1 MRVLEEESRSRLG
14 RFNQKDVSMV
24 FSSVMRLHPSSPH
37 PLVESCLSSLERH
50 LEKER
55 HPQTL
60 FLLLSYYR
68 LRAQALQGHP
78 ASDQQLINNRKI
90 LRLVRHTLGQVSA
103 MREHELA
110 LLDEM
115 LALCAQEANNKALEA
130 IFSSQLFYE
139 NRQERFIRSM
149 AGRGRVPARRRSL
162 PGARC
167 PLRPHGL
174 ISNPR
179 APLGLC
185 QRQLGP
191 CGAPGLQCWQ
201 LEPQMFLQHPVGE
214 PLPCPLCCV
223 WGQRGCSLGALQSGP
238 HPLRSG
244 ALCLGARGRN
254 PSARSP
260 LTPCLP
266 GSCSDPGSVARLL
279 SPPPAP
285 RLWGAAARG
294 RQPGDTRGAVPRRV
308 ASPQGGEPDALHHGP
323 DRQVRGPAPP
333 ARAAAARY
341 HRQLPAEARGAAG
354 QQGEPRARPA
364 PGTGLPAGPGPTPSP
379 SGRR

>member
-1 MRVLEEESRSRLG
+1 MADPLLGLRSHAPAREHEEGAGPGARGGPDPVPPAGLPGESPLVRVLEEESRSRLG

-149 AGRGRVPARRRSL
+149 AGRGRVPACRRPL

-167 PLRPHGL
+167 PLQPHGL
-174 ISNPR
+174 LSSPR
-179 APLGLC
+179 AHLGLC
-185 QRQLGP
+185 QRRLGP
-191 CGAPGLQCWQ
+191 CGAPGPQCWQ
-201 LEPQMFLQHPVGE
+201 LEPQCFCSTLWVSA
-214 PLPCPLCCV
+214 CPAPSCCV
-223 WGQRGCSLGALQSGP
+223 WGQRAAPRGLCRAAPAPCAPGLFAWASRVPGAGTP
-238 HPLRSG
+238 RP
-244 ALCLGARGRN
+244 GAR
-254 PSARSP
+254 
-260 LTPCLP
+260 
-266 GSCSDPGSVARLL
+266 
-279 SPPPAP
+279 
-285 RLWGAAARG
+285 
-294 RQPGDTRGAVPRRV
+294 
-308 ASPQGGEPDALHHGP
+308 
-323 DRQVRGPAPP
+323 
-333 ARAAAARY
+333 
-341 HRQLPAEARGAAG
+341 
-354 QQGEPRARPA
+354 
-364 PGTGLPAGPGPTPSP
+364 
-379 SGRR
+379 

>member
-1 MRVLEEESRSRLG
+1 MRVLEDESRNRLG

-149 AGRGRVPARRRSL
+149 AGEGSAGGR
-162 PGARC
+162 
-167 PLRPHGL
+167 
-174 ISNPR
+174 
-179 APLGLC
+179 
-185 QRQLGP
+185 
-191 CGAPGLQCWQ
+191 
-201 LEPQMFLQHPVGE
+201 
-214 PLPCPLCCV
+214 
-223 WGQRGCSLGALQSGP
+223 
-238 HPLRSG
+238 
-244 ALCLGARGRN
+244 
-254 PSARSP
+254 
-260 LTPCLP
+260 
-266 GSCSDPGSVARLL
+266 L
-279 SPPPAP
+279 SPPLVAASCACAALRLLPTLWSRWVHPAP
-285 RLWGAAARG
+285 CRG
-294 RQPGDTRGAVPRRV
+294 PVLQCRQPKQEVLCAVPTISHPQGAPSGTVSPPRRRV
-308 ASPQGGEPDALHHGP
+308 GSGSVSGGCCGVVPSPLQLGRVVHVAGSALLPAAPRPAACCRAAWLLAALPPSGPRCPDCSPFWRAALRTGP
-323 DRQVRGPAPP
+323 D
-333 ARAAAARY
+333 
-341 HRQLPAEARGAAG
+341 
-354 QQGEPRARPA
+354 PRLCFSVQSGFPGRPR
-364 PGTGLPAGPGPTPSP
+364 T
-379 SGRR
+379 

>member
-1 MRVLEEESRSRLG
+1 MRVLEDESRNRLG

-149 AGRGRVPARRRSL
+149 AGEGSAGGRLSPPLVAASCACAALRLLPTLWSRWVHPAPCRGPVLQCRQPKQEVLCAVPTISRPQGAPSGTVSPPCRRVGSGSVSGGL
-162 PGARC
+162 
-167 PLRPHGL
+167 LWSRPQ
-174 ISNPR
+174 SSS
-179 APLGLC
+179 A
-185 QRQLGP
+185 GP
-191 CGAPGLQCWQ
+191 CGAHG
-201 LEPQMFLQHPVGE
+201 GI
-214 PLPCPLCCV
+214 CPPACSPTPCCV
-223 WGQRGCSLGALQSGP
+223 LQSC
-238 HPLRSG
+238 LASG
-244 ALCLGARGRN
+244 CLASLW
-254 PSARSP
+254 PT
-260 LTPCLP
+260 L
-266 GSCSDPGSVARLL
+266 
-279 SPPPAP
+279 P
-285 RLWGAAARG
+285 RLQSLLESSIQDG
-294 RQPGDTRGAVPRRV
+294 V
-308 ASPQGGEPDALHHGP
+308 
-323 DRQVRGPAPP
+323 
-333 ARAAAARY
+333 
-341 HRQLPAEARGAAG
+341 
-354 QQGEPRARPA
+354 
-364 PGTGLPAGPGPTPSP
+364 
-379 SGRR
+379 

>member
-1 MRVLEEESRSRLG
+1 MRVLEDESRNRLG

-149 AGRGRVPARRRSL
+149 AGEGSAGGR
-162 PGARC
+162 
-167 PLRPHGL
+167 
-174 ISNPR
+174 
-179 APLGLC
+179 
-185 QRQLGP
+185 
-191 CGAPGLQCWQ
+191 
-201 LEPQMFLQHPVGE
+201 
-214 PLPCPLCCV
+214 
-223 WGQRGCSLGALQSGP
+223 
-238 HPLRSG
+238 
-244 ALCLGARGRN
+244 
-254 PSARSP
+254 
-260 LTPCLP
+260 
-266 GSCSDPGSVARLL
+266 L
-279 SPPPAP
+279 SPPLVAASCACAALRLLPTLWSCWVRPAP
-285 RLWGAAARG
+285 CRG
-294 RQPGDTRGAVPRRV
+294 PVLQCRQPKQEVLCAVPTHRSPPGCPFWHREPT
-308 ASPQGGEPDALHHGP
+308 SPQGGQRVGVWGLLWSRPQSSSAGLCGA
-323 DRQVRGPAPP
+323 RGGICPA
-333 ARAAAARY
+333 ACCRAAWLLAA
-341 HRQLPAEARGAAG
+341 LPPSG
-354 QQGEPRARPA
+354 PRCPDCSPFWRTA
-364 PGTGLPAGPGPTPSP
+364 PGTGPDPRLCFSVQSGFPGRPRT
-379 SGRR
+379 

>member
-162 PGARC
+162 PGTRC
-167 PLRPHGL
+167 PLQPHGL

-191 CGAPGLQCWQ
+191 CGAPGPQCWQ
-201 LEPQMFLQHPVGE
+201 LEAQMLLQHPVGE

-223 WGQRGCSLGALQSGP
+223 RGQRAAGLLPGGSAERPPPPALRGSLPGCPGQEPLGQEPADSVFAWEL
-238 HPLRSG
+238 
-244 ALCLGARGRN
+244 LGSWIRCQA
-254 PSARSP
+254 PVASPCPSP
-260 LTPCLP
+260 L
-266 GSCSDPGSVARLL
+266 GSCSSGP
-279 SPPPAP
+279 
-285 RLWGAAARG
+285 AAR
-294 RQPGDTRGAVPRRV
+294 
-308 ASPQGGEPDALHHGP
+308 
-323 DRQVRGPAPP
+323 
-333 ARAAAARY
+333 
-341 HRQLPAEARGAAG
+341 
-354 QQGEPRARPA
+354 
-364 PGTGLPAGPGPTPSP
+364 
-379 SGRR
+379 

>member
-1 MRVLEEESRSRLG
+1 MRVLEDESRNRLG

-149 AGRGRVPARRRSL
+149 AGEGSAGGR
-162 PGARC
+162 
-167 PLRPHGL
+167 
-174 ISNPR
+174 
-179 APLGLC
+179 
-185 QRQLGP
+185 
-191 CGAPGLQCWQ
+191 
-201 LEPQMFLQHPVGE
+201 
-214 PLPCPLCCV
+214 
-223 WGQRGCSLGALQSGP
+223 
-238 HPLRSG
+238 
-244 ALCLGARGRN
+244 
-254 PSARSP
+254 
-260 LTPCLP
+260 
-266 GSCSDPGSVARLL
+266 L
-279 SPPPAP
+279 SPPLVAASCACAALRLLPTLWSRWVHPAP
-285 RLWGAAARG
+285 CRG
-294 RQPGDTRGAVPRRV
+294 PVLQCRQPKQEVLCAVPTHLSPPGCPFRHREPT
-308 ASPQGGEPDALHHGP
+308 SPQGGQRVGVWGVAVESSPVLFSWAVWCTWRDLPSCLQPHALLRAAELPGFWLPCLPLAHAAQTAVPSGEQHSGRGLTPGCASLCRVASQEGREPDPLHHGP
-323 DRQVRGPAPP
+323 HCQVRGPAP
-333 ARAAAARY
+333 AA
-341 HRQLPAEARGAAG
+341 
-354 QQGEPRARPA
+354 
-364 PGTGLPAGPGPTPSP
+364 
-379 SGRR
+379 

>member
-1 MRVLEEESRSRLG
+1 MRVLEDESRNRLG

-149 AGRGRVPARRRSL
+149 AGEGSAGGRLSPPLVAASCACAALRLLPTLWSRWVRPAPCRGPVLQCRQPKQEVLCAVPTHLSPPGCPFRHREPTSPQGGQRVGVWGLLWS
-162 PGARC
+162 
-167 PLRPHGL
+167 RPQ
-174 ISNPR
+174 SSS
-179 APLGLC
+179 A
-185 QRQLGP
+185 GP
-191 CGAPGLQCWQ
+191 CGARG
-201 LEPQMFLQHPVGE
+201 GI
-214 PLPCPLCCV
+214 CPPACSPTPCCV
-223 WGQRGCSLGALQSGP
+223 LQSC
-238 HPLRSG
+238 LASG
-244 ALCLGARGRN
+244 CLASLW
-254 PSARSP
+254 PT
-260 LTPCLP
+260 L
-266 GSCSDPGSVARLL
+266 
-279 SPPPAP
+279 P
-285 RLWGAAARG
+285 RLQSLLESSIQDG
-294 RQPGDTRGAVPRRV
+294 V
-308 ASPQGGEPDALHHGP
+308 
-323 DRQVRGPAPP
+323 
-333 ARAAAARY
+333 
-341 HRQLPAEARGAAG
+341 
-354 QQGEPRARPA
+354 
-364 PGTGLPAGPGPTPSP
+364 
-379 SGRR
+379 